1 MLRRAQI
8 SPMPDAR
15 IRILPALSD
24 IKAAEW
30 DACAAGGAARPEPFV
45 SHAFLSALEESG
57 CAAARTGWL
66 PQHLVLDGPDGHAAA
81 VAPAYLKSHSRGE
94 YVFDHGWAEAFV
106 RAGGDYY
113 PKVQV
118 AVPFTPVTGRRLL
131 ARDPADAAAPLALA
145 AGLRELVRLRGAS
158 SAHVTFAT
166 KAEWETLCGLGF
178 LPRTDRQFHWTNE
191 GYASYEDFLGALA
204 SRKRKALRKERREAL
219 GDGITI
225 EWLTGPSLTQEAL
238 DAFFVFYLDTGGRKW
253 GSPYLNRQ
261 FFTLAA
267 ERMADRILLV
277 MARREGRYIAGAL
290 NFIGEDTLYGR
301 YWGAIEHHPFL
312 HFEVCY
318 HQAIDFAIAHGL
330 KVVEAG
336 AQGEHKLAR
345 GYLPTT
351 TYSAHY
357 IVHRGLERAVAQFL
371 ERERAFVEEDAA
383 VLTELGPFRRCAQEE
398 QD

>member
-1 MLRRAQI
+1 
-8 SPMPDAR
+8 MPDAR
-15 IRILPALSD
+15 IRILPALSE

-66 PQHLVLDGPDGHAAA
+66 PQHLVLDGADGHAAA

-94 YVFDHGWAEAFV
+94 YVFDHGWAEAFA

-131 ARDPADAAAPLALA
+131 ARDPADPAAPTALA

-166 KAEWETLCGLGF
+166 QAEWETLSGLGF
-178 LPRTDRQFHWTNE
+178 LPRTDRQFHWTNA

-219 GDGITI
+219 SESISI
-225 EWLTGPSLTQEAL
+225 EWLTGRELTQEAL
-238 DAFFVFYLDTGGRKW
+238 DAFFAFYLDTGGRKW

-261 FFTLAA
+261 FFTLVA
-267 ERMADRILLV
+267 ERMPESILLV
-277 MARREGRYIAGAL
+277 MARRDGRYIAGAL

-318 HQAIDFAIAHGL
+318 HQAIDFAIARGL
-330 KVVEAG
+330 TVVEAG

-351 TYSAHY
+351 THSAHY

-383 VLTELGPFRRCAQEE
+383 ILTELGPFRRCHEDE